1 MNRPLLDQD
10 IHPLSEFRAKAT
22 SFVHQ
27 VHRTHRPVVVTHHG
41 KSAAVL
47 IDVADYEA
55 MLDKMELIQDV
66 RDGEQQIDRGEGLSH
81 ESAKRHVLL
90 KLKA

>member
-10 IHPLSEFRAKAT
+10 IHPLSEFRAKVT
-22 SFVHQ
+22 SFVHK
-27 VHRTHRPVVVTHHG
+27 VHRTHRPIVVTHHG
-41 KSAAVL
+41 KSSVVL

-66 RDGEQQIDRGEGLSH
+66 RDAEQQIDREEGVSH
-81 ESAKRHVLL
+81 ESAIRQVSL
-90 KLKA
+90 KFKK